1 MKIYVKAKS
10 KKDINE
16 RLSNGEVLYGQNFSM
31 FGDAGIYDLTQL
43 NDGDIVAVY
52 QKMVDGNPYAKAW
65 GTWDSNKQ
73 KLK

>member
-1 MKIYVKAKS
+1 MKIYVRAKS

-16 RLSNGEVLYGQNFSM
+16 RLSNGEVLYGQSFSM
-31 FGDAGIYDLTQL
+31 FGDSGIYDLTQL

>member
-16 RLSNGEVLYGQNFSM
+16 RLQNGEVLYGQNFSM
-31 FGDAGIYDLTQL
+31 FGDSGIYDLTQL

-65 GTWDSNKQ
+65 GTWDGKKQ